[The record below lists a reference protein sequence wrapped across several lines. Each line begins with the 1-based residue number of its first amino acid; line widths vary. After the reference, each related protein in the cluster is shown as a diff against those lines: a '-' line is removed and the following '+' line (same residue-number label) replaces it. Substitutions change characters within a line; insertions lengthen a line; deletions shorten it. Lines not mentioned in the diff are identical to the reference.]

1 MSRSRNIWL
10 VVIILLIAFSL
21 WVDLS
26 KNITIANPTNDTTL
40 VNLNT
45 DIHLGLD
52 LRGGLQTLLQADVPN
67 CASVDP
73 NELTVTRQILESR
86 ANALG
91 VSEVTM
97 QVAGNCRI
105 VAEFP
110 GINNP
115 EQVVA
120 ALQETGLL
128 EFVDMGSNPVPVGTT
143 IQTDYGQ
150 TSSTQPAATSA
161 VATSTAQAT
170 TTATPVA
177 NATQTATT
185 SPSATATTPAT
196 IYHTV
201 MTGAALDTV
210 AVQAGSAGQSEIAFT
225 LKSSGSQVF
234 SDYTTANVGK
244 YLAIVLDKKVISVP
258 VINSAITGG
267 QGVIQGNFTAD
278 SANALA
284 VQLRYGSLPVPVK
297 VVESETVGPTLGAE
311 SVRKSLLAGAIG
323 LTVVIL
329 FMGLY
334 YRIPGIVA
342 DLALVIYAMLSLA
355 IFKLG
360 ISLPAFI
367 LIGIFIILAI
377 TVDSLWALGA
387 IISYIVLLI
396 ANNLSPIALTLPG
409 IAGFILSI
417 GMAVDAN
424 VLIFERLK
432 EELRSGRTL
441 RQAIDL
447 GWSRA
452 WPSIR
457 DSNSSTLITCL
468 ILYIFGNTFGASMVK
483 GFSINLALGVVISLF
498 TAIIVTR
505 TYLHVV
511 LDNLKLDEHTTWF
524 GL

>member
-26 KNITIANPTNDTTL
+26 QNISIANPTNDKLL

-67 CASVDP
+67 CSTVDP
-73 NELTVTRQILESR
+73 GELNVTRQILESR

-120 ALQETGLL
+120 ALQQTGLL
-128 EFVDMGSNPVPVGTT
+128 EFVDMGSNPLPIGTT
-143 IQTDYGQ
+143 IKTDYLQG
-150 TSSTQPAATSA
+150 SATQPTASGTAQSAATTPGLTATAQSAVTATPVTNATPAATAQPS
-161 VATSTAQAT
+161 ATSTA
-170 TTATPVA
+170 
-177 NATQTATT
+177 
-185 SPSATATTPAT
+185 PAS

-210 AVQAGSAGQSEIAFT
+210 GVQTSSVGQYEIAFT
-225 LKSSGSQVF
+225 LKSSGTQVF
-234 SDYTTANVGK
+234 SDYTSSHVGQ

-267 QGVIQGNFTAD
+267 QGVIQGSFTAD
-278 SANALA
+278 TANSLA

-334 YRIPGIVA
+334 YRLPGILA
-342 DLALVIYAMLSLA
+342 DLALVTYSL
-355 IFKLG
+355 
-360 ISLPAFI
+360 ISLMLFK
-367 LIGIFIILAI
+367 IIPI
-377 TVDSLWALGA
+377 T
-387 IISYIVLLI
+387 
-396 ANNLSPIALTLPG
+396 LTLPG

-424 VLIFERLK
+424 ILIFERLK

-483 GFSINLALGVVISLF
+483 GFAINLGLGVVVSLF

-505 TYLHVV
+505 TYLHLV
-511 LDNLKLDEHTTWF
+511 LDNLKLGEHQNWF